1 MKQYSISLRK
11 LFGIPITIHWTFWI
25 LIVWIVVNGV
35 MKGQSSSQLLWYV
48 LFVMAIFVCVGLHE
62 LGHALAAKRYGIK
75 THSITFLPIGGV
87 ARLMKIPDKPKQEL
101 IITIAGP
108 MVNIIIALVLGIV
121 LLLTKRIPF
130 SAENLDLITSINA
143 SNFLFMLF
151 LINIMLFI
159 FNMIPAFPMDGG
171 RIFRALLSFVF
182 PRLKATRLAVRV
194 GQGFA
199 IVFVLLGL
207 LYNPFLIVIAIFITL
222 GAQTEL
228 QDVKFSKTLDQY
240 KASDLMMRKFEIFNE
255 DQSLYSAVTEILRG
269 QDKVFIVKDDYG
281 ITGFFTKNDILKGL
295 SEMGQKTMLKNIMRT
310 NLNWVKEN
318 QNGVTIYDLMKKE
331 QLPILLVGDQNQLSG
346 IINFENIQEFIQLQ
360 ASQKKF
366 LKKEE
371 LLFQNEWGIEF

>member
-1 MKQYSISLRK
+1 
-11 LFGIPITIHWTFWI
+11 
-25 LIVWIVVNGV
+25 
-35 MKGQSSSQLLWYV
+35 
-48 LFVMAIFVCVGLHE
+48 MAIFVCVGLHE

>member
-371 LLFQNEWGIEF
+371 LSFQNEWGIEL

>member
-281 ITGFFTKNDILKGL
+281 PTGFFTKNDILKGL

-371 LLFQNEWGIEF
+371 LSFQNEWGIEL

>member
-182 PRLKATRLAVRV
+182 PRLKATSLAVRV

-228 QDVKFSKTLDQY
+228 QDVKFSEALDHY

-281 ITGFFTKNDILKGL
+281 PTGFFTKNDILKGL

-360 ASQKKF
+360 ASQKNF

-371 LLFQNEWGIEF
+371 LLFQDEWGIEF